1 MQQCIL
7 SIRETL
13 QEILG
18 RDPGIPRQ
26 GRQPSTFDGHWHDQ
40 RMERQ
45 NGRDVDRF
53 GALIQRG
60 RTLRRLFTE
69 LHL

>member
-18 RDPGIPRQ
+18 SDPGIPRQ
-26 GRQPSTFDGHWHDQ
+26 GRQPSTLEDVFVPYLPDHTVHSDSGDSPNGTGQGQ
-40 RMERQ
+40 REE
-45 NGRDVDRF
+45 
-53 GALIQRG
+53 IP
-60 RTLRRLFTE
+60 
-69 LHL
+69 

>member
-18 RDPGIPRQ
+18 SDPGISRQ
-26 GRQPSTFDGHWHDQ
+26 GRLP
-40 RMERQ
+40 
-45 NGRDVDRF
+45 
-53 GALIQRG
+53 ALLMCAGTIEEWNAKMVE
-60 RTLRRLFTE
+60 TLISSALR
-69 LHL
+69 